1 MRHIGDLPDEALAR
15 RLGDFLLAE
24 GIKTAVEPEDGRWA
38 VWVFDEDHVEQ
49 AREEFARFVDDP
61 DDSRYAAAKQ
71 ATADR
76 RREEERRERQHRKNT
91 VDVRREWERPR
102 FPRAPVTNALF
113 AASIALAATTTSF
126 RGLSSLSLCDRVE
139 PLLTKF
145 FLVPMQGV
153 PGETGKVQYRPQ
165 EGLEAVRQGE
175 VHRLVTPIFIHMD
188 VLHLLFNM
196 LWLQILGTAIEVRR
210 GSWRLLGMV
219 LAIAVASNL
228 AQYWWKGPAF
238 GGMSGV
244 DFGLFA
250 YVWMKSRYEP
260 ESGFFMPPQTVF
272 LMIAWMLICYIG
284 PMHIANAAH
293 TVGLAAGMLL
303 SLGGTFLRRQRR

>member
-15 RLGDFLLAE
+15 RLGDYLLA
-24 GIKTAVEPEDGRWA
+24 GGVKTAVEPEDGRWA
-38 VWVFDEDHVEQ
+38 VWVVDEDNVEQ
-49 AREEFARFVDDP
+49 AREEFARFQDDP
-61 DDSRYAAAKQ
+61 DDARYAAAKQ
-71 ATADR
+71 AAADR
-76 RREEERRERQHRKNT
+76 RRDEQRQVKQYRRNA
-91 VDVRREWERPR
+91 VDVRRQWARPLLA
-102 FPRAPVTNALF
+102 RAPVTAALI
-113 AASIALAATTTSF
+113 AGCIALAAMTTSF
-126 RGLSSLSLCDRVE
+126 RALPSLCDRIE

-145 FLVPMQGV
+145 FIVPMQGV
-153 PGETGKVQYRPQ
+153 PGETGKVQYLTR
-165 EGLEAVRQGE
+165 EGLKAVRDGE

-196 LWLQILGTAIEVRR
+196 LWLQLLGGAIELRR

-219 LAIAVASNL
+219 LAIAVSSNL
-228 AQYWWKGPAF
+228 AQYWWNGPAF

-260 ESGFFMPPQTVF
+260 DSGFFMPPQTVF
-272 LMIAWMLICYIG
+272 LMIAWMLICYVG

-293 TVGLAAGMLL
+293 TVGLAAGMLFGL
-303 SLGGTFLRRQRR
+303 WGTFLRKRG